1 MAKVKV
7 KTKPK
12 RRGLRAGKR
21 MEPWEPLASDMD
33 VHRRWCE
40 GDSQH
45 DIARSMGVNQSGIS
59 KICTKVEKFLIARYI
74 DDARGI
80 KLRQTVRLEKYIR
93 ELEAAWE
100 RSKQD
105 AVVITEKDVKVG
117 ESEMAGTET
126 STRTSGQCGN
136 VAYLESAMGA
146 MDRIRKIWGAD
157 APVEHRVTGEVRVA
171 GLPRD
176 QAREAM
182 LKAELEKISQRN
194 LAQLTPSTN

>member
-1 MAKVKV
+1 MAVK
-7 KTKPK
+7 KRPK
-12 RRGLRAGKR
+12 RGSKAGKR
-21 MEPWEPLASDMD
+21 MEPWEPLSADMEI
-33 VHRRWCE
+33 HRRWCE
-40 GDSQH
+40 GESQH
-45 DIARSMGVNQSGIS
+45 ELAKHVGVNQSGIS

-100 RSKQD
+100 RSKEN
-105 AVVITEKDVKVG
+105 AVTVTEKDVSVG
-117 ESEMAGTET
+117 ESTASGVET
-126 STRTSGQCGN
+126 STKTTGQCGN
-136 VAYLESAMGA
+136 ATYLETAMGA

-157 APVEHRVTGEVRVA
+157 APIQHQVTGEIRVA

-182 LKAELEKISQRN
+182 LKAELDRLSQRN
-194 LAQLTPSTN
+194 ITQLTPSKN